1 MQKNKGEKSM
11 EKTVKEIF
19 KEGKAINLMTPVGY
33 IYLNADQVKK
43 VMSDEKKVIMN
54 AGARGTE
61 MLISTDYLFS
71 CVVVEGGY
79 NPANDTNEY
88 LVDNITESLTDV

>member
-1 MQKNKGEKSM
+1 MK
-11 EKTVKEIF
+11 KTVKEIF
-19 KEGKAINLMTPVGY
+19 EEGKAIDLMTPVGY

-43 VMSDEKKVIMN
+43 VMSGEKKVIMN
-54 AGARGTE
+54 AGVQGTE

-71 CVVVEGGY
+71 CVAVEGGY

-88 LVDNITESLTDV
+88 LVDNIAESLAAV

>member
-19 KEGKAINLMTPVGY
+19 EEGKAINLMTPVGY

-43 VMSDEKKVIMN
+43 VMSGEKKVIMN
-54 AGARGTE
+54 AGVRGTE

-71 CVVVEGGY
+71 CIAVKGGY

-88 LVDNITESLTDV
+88 LVDNIAESLAAV